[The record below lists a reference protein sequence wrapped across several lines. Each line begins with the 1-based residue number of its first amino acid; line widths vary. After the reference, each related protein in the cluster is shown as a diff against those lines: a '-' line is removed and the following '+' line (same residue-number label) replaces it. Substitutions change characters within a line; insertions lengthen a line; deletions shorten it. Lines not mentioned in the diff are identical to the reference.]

1 MPLSFQYP
9 LLEWNFFK
17 KFVFRFG
24 FGFVILFILPFPFDL
39 LAPLT
44 NWPSEAIDNLFKI
57 FIPWVGQHILGISE
71 PIDVTFNGSGD
82 KIMNYVGLFIQFSL
96 ALFIAVVWSIADRRR
111 RSYNQLLYWFMVL
124 CRYYLAFTLFGYGFA
139 KVFKLQMSALGL
151 NQLVQPIG
159 EQSPMGMAWNF
170 IGFSDLYCRFS
181 GWAEVMS
188 GVLLVF
194 NRTRVL
200 GGILAFVVMT
210 YVMLLNFAFD
220 IPVKIYSSFLVLLSL
235 ILLGPYYKRLV
246 GVLFSNRFV
255 NTLDET
261 PVFKKQGHHHLALL
275 IKYGVVI
282 YVCAVN
288 FYQNYQ
294 QQFLYGELAPQPPL
308 YGIYE
313 TRTCFKNRDSIYPF
327 ADTSTWKR
335 MVFNKAGFA
344 NVLKYNDKKLRL
356 TCQVD
361 TLKQYIQFK
370 DRNDSTLQ
378 YALNYAR
385 LNDSMYRF
393 SGIFHKDTFTW
404 TSLRKTRNDFLI
416 YKRGF
421 NWINE
426 TPFNR

>member
-1 MPLSFQYP
+1 MSLSFQYP

-17 KFVFRFG
+17 KFILRFG

-44 NWPSEAIDNLFKI
+44 NWPSEVLDNLFKSLV
-57 FIPWVGQHILGISE
+57 PWVGQHVLGIAE

-82 KIMNYVGLFIQFSL
+82 KTMNYVGLFIQFSL
-96 ALFIAVVWSIADRRR
+96 ALFIAVVWSIADRNR
-111 RSYNQLLYWFMVL
+111 RSYNQLFYWLMVL

-181 GWAEVMS
+181 GWAEVVS
-188 GVLLVF
+188 GALLVF

-200 GGILAFVVMT
+200 GGILSFVVMT

-235 ILLGPYYKRLV
+235 ILLSPYYKRLF

-261 PVFKKQGHHHLALL
+261 PVFKKQWQHRLAFLL
-275 IKYGVVI
+275 KYGLVI
-282 YVCAVN
+282 YVCGIN

-313 TRTCFKNRDSIYPF
+313 TQTCFKNRDSIYPF

-335 MVFNKAGFA
+335 MVFNKTGFT

-356 TCQVD
+356 TCEIDSV
-361 TLKQYIQFK
+361 KQQIQFK
-370 DRNDSTLQ
+370 DRSDSTLQ
-378 YALNYAR
+378 YLLNYKR

-393 SGIFHKDTFTW
+393 SGIFNKDTFSW

-426 TPFNR
+426 APFNR